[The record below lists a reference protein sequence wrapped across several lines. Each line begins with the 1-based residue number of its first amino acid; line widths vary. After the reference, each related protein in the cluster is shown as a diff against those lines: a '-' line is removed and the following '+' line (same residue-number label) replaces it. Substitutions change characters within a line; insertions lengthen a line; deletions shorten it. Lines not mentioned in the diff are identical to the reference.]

1 MYSCSALVNIKQDT
15 TRHNLPSSASE
26 SDDPF
31 HWWRNWPESQF
42 VRPESR
48 VGCSRA
54 TIVRAQ
60 AAALSTRFIE
70 ELGDLVS
77 LGIDRNRVAH
87 HTYFGWPYSVQSIEK
102 ATLEEQV
109 TLHRYRQCCAVRQ
122 EEDVGSSKIKC
133 ERHVPM
139 NLDQADLAEN
149 G

>member
-15 TRHNLPSSASE
+15 TRHDPPSSAS
-26 SDDPF
+26 DYPF

-60 AAALSTRFIE
+60 AAAVSTSCTRFIE

-87 HTYFGWPYSVQSIEK
+87 HTYFG
-102 ATLEEQV
+102 
-109 TLHRYRQCCAVRQ
+109 
-122 EEDVGSSKIKC
+122 
-133 ERHVPM
+133 
-139 NLDQADLAEN
+139 
-149 G
+149 

>member
-15 TRHNLPSSASE
+15 TRHDPPSSA

-42 VRPESR
+42 VRPELVSYRVGCSQSWLLTELVAHR

-60 AAALSTRFIE
+60 AAAVSTSCTRFIE

-87 HTYFGWPYSVQSIEK
+87 HTYFG
-102 ATLEEQV
+102 
-109 TLHRYRQCCAVRQ
+109 
-122 EEDVGSSKIKC
+122 
-133 ERHVPM
+133 
-139 NLDQADLAEN
+139 
-149 G
+149 